1 MLLCWSSLRLQH
13 ARTYFAASVAQTLFS
28 LSRCCISVWSESES
42 NSWSLHLS
50 FVWCLHMVFQCSRK
64 CCSVS
69 VRLCVQPVITES
81 ASFSV
86 SDQSRR
92 SHSWPSC
99 SVCSGSNS
107 AEVCYEFVFSVLQQS
122 DSAESLFSSQFE
134 VTANSS
140 GEYVCKRT
148 VVYPP
153 PCIEDC
159 HTTEVIVAEKQSLPI
174 INDTVPGTNQ
184 SCPVRTPFIP
194 EVVTWVAC
202 GGLFIYSLS
211 ITCVTIALWV
221 KMKRNEEDSNVYIN
235 TKPGEARK
243 PYKA

>member
-1 MLLCWSSLRLQH
+1 MKTAQLITAMLFLVCL
-13 ARTYFAASVAQTLFS
+13 SVGP
-28 LSRCCISVWSESES
+28 SR
-42 NSWSLHLS
+42 
-50 FVWCLHMVFQCSRK
+50 
-64 CCSVS
+64 
-69 VRLCVQPVITES
+69 VITVS
-81 ASFSV
+81 KLSKVSISCPSV
-86 SDQSRR
+86 TANISELQ
-92 SHSWPSC
+92 
-99 SVCSGSNS
+99 
-107 AEVCYEFVFSVLQQS
+107 YQLVFNGRNISQIYLEKS

-153 PCIEDC
+153 PCTEDC

-221 KMKRNEEDSNVYIN
+221 KMKRNEEDSNVYVN

>member
-1 MLLCWSSLRLQH
+1 MKVGLLWMVMVC
-13 ARTYFAASVAQTLFS
+13 
-28 LSRCCISVWSESES
+28 LSDGKVP
-42 NSWSLHLS
+42 
-50 FVWCLHMVFQCSRK
+50 QCSVGPSR
-64 CCSVS
+64 
-69 VRLCVQPVITES
+69 VITVS
-81 ASFSV
+81 KLSKVSISCPSV
-86 SDQSRR
+86 TANISELQ
-92 SHSWPSC
+92 
-99 SVCSGSNS
+99 
-107 AEVCYEFVFSVLQQS
+107 YQLVFNGRNISQIYLEKQS

-153 PCIEDC
+153 PCTEDC

-184 SCPVRTPFIP
+184 SCSVRTPFIP
-194 EVVTWVAC
+194 EVVTWAAC

-221 KMKRNEEDSNVYIN
+221 KMKRNEEDSNVYVN